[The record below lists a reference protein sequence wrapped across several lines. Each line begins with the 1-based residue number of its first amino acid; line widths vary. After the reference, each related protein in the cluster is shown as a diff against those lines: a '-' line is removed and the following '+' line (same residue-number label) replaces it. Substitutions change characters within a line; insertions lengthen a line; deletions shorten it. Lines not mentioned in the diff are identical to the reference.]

1 MTTAGALA
9 RLDSAQASLERLVKS
24 LGFAAGAL
32 RRSEITGM
40 HSALYLAAAEVE
52 MERARKLAKEAFEL
66 VALATATPE
75 PRS

>member
-1 MTTAGALA
+1 MSVPGALA
-9 RLDSAQASLERLVKS
+9 RIDSAQAALERLVKA

-32 RRSEITGM
+32 RRSRAEAVT
-40 HSALYLAAAEVE
+40 SPLYLATAEAE
-52 MERARKLAKEAFEL
+52 LHSARELAKEAFEL